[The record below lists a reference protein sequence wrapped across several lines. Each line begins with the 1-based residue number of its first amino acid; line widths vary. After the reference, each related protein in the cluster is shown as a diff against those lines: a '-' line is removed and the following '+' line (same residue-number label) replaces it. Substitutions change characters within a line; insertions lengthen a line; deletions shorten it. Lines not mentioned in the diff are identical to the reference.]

1 LTCRVATL
9 KWEQAPIG
17 EVLAKVLGPDLG
29 YRIYPHYVLVS
40 TRAKLYQDLPM
51 VMYPIRDI
59 VKATAGDS
67 PLGKPFGGGGEE
79 DVLAVGW
86 REVEV
91 GWQEVADIIKR
102 MVSNMTD
109 PKVAAW
115 TDEGGPAA
123 IDYYDGVLVMT
134 QTPEGHERIAELLAL
149 LREGL
154 ARVDRQLQ
162 E

>member
-1 LTCRVATL
+1 
-9 KWEQAPIG
+9 
-17 EVLAKVLGPDLG
+17 
-29 YRIYPHYVLVS
+29 
-40 TRAKLYQDLPM
+40 
-51 VMYPIRDI
+51 
-59 VKATAGDS
+59 
-67 PLGKPFGGGGEE
+67 
-79 DVLAVGW
+79 VLAVGW